1 MQSIWSEV
9 LPQLKDVSLNYYNQ
23 VLSEDSFYT
32 PDFFDKMEEVSEIED
47 LEVSNFGDT
56 SKAVYD
62 KKTGTLNKNQRT
74 KKIDKFVVSFDFDFR
89 NQTALR
95 DALRDINSA
104 ATIQEIVGFI
114 NSKSYKLGYLLYEFS
129 LFIFIGYI
137 CSKFQNKELLNLTG
151 NQELYNGFNLTDV
164 GIVFLILM
172 LLAFTSIV
180 KSLYQFYLYRTV

>member
-1 MQSIWSEV
+1 MALSKKEISI
-9 LPQLKDVSLNYYNQ
+9 L
-23 VLSEDSFYT
+23 
-32 PDFFDKMEEVSEIED
+32 I
-47 LEVSNFGDT
+47 
-56 SKAVYD
+56 
-62 KKTGTLNKNQRT
+62 
-74 KKIDKFVVSFDFDFR
+74 
-89 NQTALR
+89 
-95 DALRDINSA
+95 
-104 ATIQEIVGFI
+104 EIVFSIVFAFIFLPYFYENQDNNLILMDDLIGKIIEILIFIVIYFSVAYSLLEFVFKKKETKDERDDMI